1 MQKVIGLLFS
11 RCSFSPCAKC
21 AFKGGYVSA
30 LSVGPPFTCTEWLK
44 PSAWRQEKKKRNDPP
59 RQGPKSRNTTEHS
72 WGDLKGLG
80 WLGQHTEVR
89 ERRCSF
95 LGRLYHVVI
104 SCMSSVSIW
113 MPGESPLVPL
123 FPMSV
128 LHPDAAQPFKQDGD
142 WKIRWGFSEAVQH
155 PGNVLP

>member
-1 MQKVIGLLFS
+1 MKSSPQRRRTDFKCKKLLVCYLAGVHLAHMQSVLSKVVMSQHSAWGL
-11 RCSFSPCAKC
+11 
-21 AFKGGYVSA
+21 
-30 LSVGPPFTCTEWLK
+30 PFNCTEWLK
-44 PSAWRQEKKKRNDPP
+44 PSAWRLEKKKGNDPP

-72 WGDLKGLG
+72 WGDLKGLD

-113 MPGESPLVPL
+113 MLGESPLVPL

-142 WKIRWGFSEAVQH
+142 
-155 PGNVLP
+155 